1 MPVEKA
7 KGYIAKRRNAGNRQR
22 KQVLLIASEGDN
34 KTEKLYLCDF
44 LSYNSDR
51 ISVRF
56 TRGNE
61 TDPVKMI
68 KRLMGE
74 YDESDPQPD
83 DQAFCLVDSDFD
95 WHKNSQMKEADEL
108 IKQHKGRVKMIVSSP
123 CFEVWFI
130 CHYVFSTRQ
139 YVNADDVLNTLRQ
152 HCPNYQKSGPNMYAL
167 LESIQQ
173 DAISNAKRLENN
185 CLICGGQPHTVE
197 FTPSTEMYKV
207 IESIRPK
214 Q

>member
-1 MPVEKA
+1 MPVEKV

-56 TRGNE
+56 TKGND
-61 TDPVKMI
+61 TDPINMI
-68 KRLMGE
+68 KRLIDE
-74 YDESDPQPD
+74 YEESDPHQD

-108 IKQHKGRVKMIVSSP
+108 TKQYKGRVKMIVSSP
-123 CFEVWFI
+123 CFEVWYI
-130 CHYVFSTRQ
+130 CHYLFSTKQ
-139 YVNADDVLNTLRQ
+139 YATAVDVLNTLRLY
-152 HCPNYQKSGPNMYAL
+152 CLNYQKSDPSMYAL
-167 LESIQQ
+167 LKSSQQ
-173 DAISNAKRLENN
+173 EAISNAKRLEGN
-185 CLICGGQPHTVE
+185 CMECGKQPHTVE